1 MTQTQ
6 NQKQNTESKP
16 SWVNAEYPGQ
26 NLHNSNKQIL
36 KTEEGWPTSSPSP
49 SRAETEGNRPNIRT
63 SHTKTEEGRPTSSP
77 SPSRAETEGNRPN
90 IRTSHTKLRQR
101 GNATKQSLFANNY
114 REREHGGRHA
124 TRGNTAKQSPFAS
137 NYREREHGGQSP
149 LRQEGADQPRVSKG
163 IAGMAKH
170 DCQH

>member
-1 MTQTQ
+1 MNLFPREDVMSMTQTQ

-63 SHTKTEEGRPTSSP
+63 SHTK
-77 SPSRAETEGNRPN
+77 
-90 IRTSHTKLRQR
+90 LRQR
-101 GNATKQSLFANNY
+101 GNATKQSPFANNY